1 MYFNQPRLDSL
12 ERLYGTNNLVQQN
25 LAGFTG
31 NYKTGNYS
39 NTYSIIH
46 GIEDAKS
53 YPVVP
58 NSTCILFDD
67 EQSIFYKKTVDSM
80 GVTDLRAFEYSEKV
94 MESSSPAI
102 SEKTEID
109 SLKAEISELKALICR
124 EMTKNDEKTSKKS
137 EKEVK
142 NDEINIQ

>member
-1 MYFNQPRLDSL
+1 MYFNSPRLDSL

-25 LAGFTG
+25 LASFTG
-31 NYKTGNYS
+31 NCRAGNVS
-39 NTYSIIH
+39 NSYSIIH
-46 GIEDAKS
+46 GIEDARN

-67 EQSIFYKKTVDSM
+67 EKSVFYKKTVDSM
-80 GVTDLRAFEYSEKV
+80 GVTDLRAFEYTEKP

-109 SLKAEISELKALICR
+109 SLKAEIAELKALICQK
-124 EMTKNDEKTSKKS
+124 MTKNDEKTSKKS

>member
-25 LAGFTG
+25 IASFTG
-31 NYKTGNYS
+31 NYKPGSYS

-67 EQSIFYKKTVDSM
+67 EQSVFYKKTVDSM
-80 GVTDLRAFEYSEKV
+80 GVTDLRAFEYTEKP
-94 MESSSPAI
+94 METSSPAI

-109 SLKAEISELKALICR
+109 SLKAEISELKDLIR
-124 EMTKNDEKTSKKS
+124 QKMTKNDDKSSKKS

-142 NDEINIQ
+142 NNEIDIQ